1 MNYAGIARQIEIAA
15 SPYFFG
21 LNQITLEIIGGIL
34 LLLGILG
41 ILIRKEIEKNKKKI
55 ILLSIFLIITG
66 FSIGTLGSY
75 SILSP
80 KNFKNAKVIKILKKN
95 RIENIDPEKL
105 VKNLKT
111 IEQMDPTIPIKY
123 KTCAIYF
130 CSYDYDDYYS
140 AILSDY
146 YNNRNDKVELYQ
158 KLEK

>member
-21 LNQITLEIIGGIL
+21 LNQITLEIIGVLL
-34 LLLGILG
+34 LLLGIFG

-55 ILLSIFLIITG
+55 ILLSILLIITG

-75 SILSP
+75 SVLSP
-80 KNFKNAKVIKILKKN
+80 KNFKSPKVMKILKKN
-95 RIENIDPEKL
+95 KIENIDPEKL

-123 KTCAIYF
+123 QTCGRYS
-130 CSYDYDDYYS
+130 CSYDYDAYYS

-146 YNNRNDKVELYQ
+146 YNNHNDKVELYQ

>member
-1 MNYAGIARQIEIAA
+1 MNYAGIARQIEIVA

-21 LNQITLEIIGGIL
+21 LNQITLEIIGVIL
-34 LLLGILG
+34 LLLGIFG
-41 ILIRKEIEKNKKKI
+41 IFIRKEIKKNKKKI
-55 ILLSIFLIITG
+55 ILLSILLIITG

-75 SILSP
+75 SVLSP
-80 KNFKNAKVIKILKKN
+80 KNFKSPKVMKILKKN
-95 RIENIDPEKL
+95 KIENIDPEKL

-123 KTCAIYF
+123 KTCGRYS
-130 CSYDYDDYYS
+130 CSYDYDAYYS

>member
-34 LLLGILG
+34 FLLGIFG
-41 ILIRKEIEKNKKKI
+41 ILIRKEIEKNKKKM

-66 FSIGTLGSY
+66 FSIGTIGSY
-75 SILSP
+75 SVLSP
-80 KNFKNAKVIKILKKN
+80 KNFKSPKVMKILKKN
-95 RIENIDPEKL
+95 KIENIDPEKL

-111 IEQMDPTIPIKY
+111 IEQMDPTIPVKY
-123 KTCAIYF
+123 KTCGRYS
-130 CSYDYDDYYS
+130 CSYDYDAYYS
-140 AILSDY
+140 AILNDY

>member
-21 LNQITLEIIGGIL
+21 LNQITLEIIGGFL
-34 LLLGILG
+34 LLLGIFG

-55 ILLSIFLIITG
+55 ILLSILLIITG

-75 SILSP
+75 SVLST
-80 KNFKNAKVIKILKKN
+80 KNFKSPKVMKILKKN
-95 RIENIDPEKL
+95 KIENIDPEKL

-123 KTCAIYF
+123 QTCGRYS
-130 CSYDYDDYYS
+130 CSYDYDAYYS
-140 AILSDY
+140 AILNDY

>member
-21 LNQITLEIIGGIL
+21 LNQITLEIIGMLLILFGIY
-34 LLLGILG
+34 GI
-41 ILIRKEIEKNKKKI
+41 IIRKELKKHKKKI
-55 ILLSIFLIITG
+55 FLLSVLLIITG
-66 FSIGTLGSY
+66 FSIGTLGSF
-75 SILSP
+75 SVLAP
-80 KNFKNAKVIKILKKN
+80 KDFKNPKVIKILKKN

-123 KTCAIYF
+123 ETCAIYF
-130 CSYDYDDYYS
+130 CSYDYDSYYS
-140 AILSDY
+140 AILNDY

>member
-34 LLLGILG
+34 LLLGIFG

-55 ILLSIFLIITG
+55 ILLSILLIITG

-75 SILSP
+75 SVLSP
-80 KNFKNAKVIKILKKN
+80 KNFKSPKVMKILKKN
-95 RIENIDPEKL
+95 KIENIDPEKL

-111 IEQMDPTIPIKY
+111 IEQMDPTIPVKY
-123 KTCAIYF
+123 KTCGRYS
-130 CSYDYDDYYS
+130 CSYDYDAYYS
-140 AILSDY
+140 AILNDY

>member
-34 LLLGILG
+34 FLLGIFG
-41 ILIRKEIEKNKKKI
+41 ILIRKEIEKNKKKM

-66 FSIGTLGSY
+66 ISIGTIGSY
-75 SILSP
+75 SVLSP
-80 KNFKNAKVIKILKKN
+80 KNFKSPKVMKILKKN
-95 RIENIDPEKL
+95 KIENIDPEKL

-111 IEQMDPTIPIKY
+111 IEQMDPTIPVKY
-123 KTCAIYF
+123 KTCGRYS
-130 CSYDYDDYYS
+130 CSYDYDAYYS
-140 AILSDY
+140 AILNDY

>member
-1 MNYAGIARQIEIAA
+1 MFLFGIFG
-15 SPYFFG
+15 FF
-21 LNQITLEIIGGIL
+21 I
-34 LLLGILG
+34 
-41 ILIRKEIEKNKKKI
+41 IEKHNKKI
-55 ILLSIFLIITG
+55 ILLLIFLIITG

-75 SILSP
+75 SVLSP
-80 KNFKNAKVIKILKKN
+80 KNFKSPKVMKILKKN
-95 RIENIDPEKL
+95 KIENIDPEKL

-123 KTCAIYF
+123 KTCGRYS
-130 CSYDYDDYYS
+130 CSYDYDAYYS

>member
-34 LLLGILG
+34 FLLGIFG
-41 ILIRKEIEKNKKKI
+41 FFIIEKHNKKI
-55 ILLSIFLIITG
+55 ILLLIFLIITG

-75 SILSP
+75 SVLSS
-80 KNFKNAKVIKILKKN
+80 KNFKSPKVMKILKKN
-95 RIENIDPEKL
+95 KIENIDPEKL

-111 IEQMDPTIPIKY
+111 IEQMDPTIPVKY
-123 KTCAIYF
+123 KTCGRYS
-130 CSYDYDDYYS
+130 CSYDYDAYYS

-146 YNNRNDKVELYQ
+146 YNNHNDKVELYQ

>member
-1 MNYAGIARQIEIAA
+1 LFLFGIFG
-15 SPYFFG
+15 FF
-21 LNQITLEIIGGIL
+21 I
-34 LLLGILG
+34 
-41 ILIRKEIEKNKKKI
+41 IEKHNKKI
-55 ILLSIFLIITG
+55 ILLLIFLIITG

-75 SILSP
+75 SVLSP
-80 KNFKNAKVIKILKKN
+80 KNFKSPKVMKILKKN
-95 RIENIDPEKL
+95 KIENIDPEKL

-123 KTCAIYF
+123 KTCGRYS
-130 CSYDYDDYYS
+130 CSYDYDAYYS